1 MKGMLRLD
9 HVCVVVDD
17 IDAATEFFL
26 DLGFERDGATTAEG
40 EAVDKINGLEGV
52 RAEIVMVRA
61 PDRSGKLELVK
72 YLSPPDVENPQRVPA
87 NRLGLRHVA
96 IEVSGLDKIL
106 EGLRAKGFD
115 TVGEVC
121 EVGSAY
127 RDCYVRGPEGVI
139 VELAERIPSGQAT

>member
-1 MKGMLRLD
+1 MNTPRLD

-17 IDAATEFFL
+17 LDEATEFFL

-72 YLSPPDVENPQRVPA
+72 YLSPPDTEGAQPAPA
-87 NRLGLRHVA
+87 NRVGFRHIA
-96 IEVSGLDKIL
+96 IEVNGLDSIL
-106 EGLRAKGFD
+106 AGLRDKGFD

-121 EVGSAY
+121 EYGNVY
-127 RDCYVRGPEGVI
+127 RLCYVRGPEGVI
-139 VELAERIPSGQAT
+139 VELAERIPSERAT